1 MIMERKEYNGWTNYE
16 TWLVK
21 LWLDNDQGAAE
32 YWEEEAREAM
42 QDVVE
47 KDTFSADDLR
57 NSAAYDLADRLK
69 DWHENYV
76 EEVMPSPAGFL
87 NDLINSAL
95 SEVNWEEIARHY
107 VEEIDVY
114 VVGWNMP
121 GYMPDSDNA
130 LFLDFEGAQE
140 SLKESFESH
149 AEEDENTSEEQM
161 VEILDGIDAWKES
174 GNGWSFTWG
183 NYVYWIEK
191 Q

>member
-1 MIMERKEYNGWTNYE
+1 MERKEYNGWTNYE